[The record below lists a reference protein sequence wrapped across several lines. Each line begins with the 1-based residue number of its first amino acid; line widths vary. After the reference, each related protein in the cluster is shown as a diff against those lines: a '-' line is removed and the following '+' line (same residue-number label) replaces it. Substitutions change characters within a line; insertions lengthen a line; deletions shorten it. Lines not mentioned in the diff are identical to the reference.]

1 MSSSSSSSLLSSSS
15 IYNIEWFENICIVL
29 SSNPNQ
35 ATEQLS
41 SFRESQNA
49 LNDCHAILS
58 DTRLSHIGKF
68 QVTLVLQ
75 YSMLKQ
81 WPILNNID
89 RELLRNSIWVYIE
102 QSIINNNP
110 SYVINKLMQVYS
122 LIWKRGWCEYN
133 DIEKQSLYDKITLII
148 SNFDGIQ
155 YSALLLRMIIEEFS
169 TKSSAQ
175 VGLPLEFHR
184 ISHGLF
190 ESFGL
195 HQSFHIAIHMM
206 KVTSDILQNNH
217 DININIKLKTID
229 EVSLLFIEL
238 MNWDFDYSTNEI
250 LRLSKENGDGSRNLL
265 TLPRDWAFGLLDPVF
280 LKTIY
285 DIYETLMSLI
295 GACQSDSNL
304 MQNLLKVLSDLRS
317 LMITMASLS
326 GKIFDDDSEKVSYGD
341 CIVNRTVPLLDK
353 ALQLNP
359 GSDDELRAK
368 ECEQFSSILV
378 RLIGNFRLS
387 VIFTMSSFEMLM
399 LALGRT
405 AFGLSKEMSQIVI
418 KTGTGTDEFL
428 DGWRGN
434 TVNCLLDAWC
444 MILDDP
450 LMLQFPE
457 MDLQQNFTFSYNIQ
471 DHLKMGLRNMA
482 SDVFK
487 QLADSVINMTLSD
500 TFSSLEEEE
509 DEDNEAIGSRTMDD
523 ILSSICTIGRSNFLI
538 SMTYIHELTKKSL
551 EDCKVILSSNSFVNN
566 NACLKELE
574 ILRICTLFSCH
585 LLDDMYKDDIVTSG
599 SEAPVIPLFVMDC
612 CFDNPNSIQIFNE
625 HLNIMC
631 QVLQMET
638 HLLPA
643 KGSNTHPLFSPY
655 LIQNLMNFFRQYFH
669 RYVDPDLILYKP
681 QKIPRI
687 QHLLSMHGGEFD
699 NVIALLMNSMYQCL
713 HALPMEN
720 NLVVSIASLF
730 KVIAKVSGQRRSQSI
745 LAIPSLSNIV
755 SLVNSNDVVLKS
767 ESVALLVRA
776 LTFFSIQSKCEAMFL
791 QLYSSVGS
799 SVESLSNL
807 MQQQGGSFQPDSVK
821 HSVEKMMAYLRGM
834 ATCQSRRDGQEKLL
848 HSLFDK
854 CFPVL
859 AWSMQFFKAYDDTIE
874 EYILLVRDYAEIQ
887 LPALSKSSS
896 LILYRSALS
905 VLETLSERFKQAI
918 IDEESEAV
926 FRSNSLLRVLELLNH
941 LATKDFLLDD
951 DFETN
956 DVIENDASATIA
968 DVLIYGLDFLIP
980 IITPDLLR
988 SFPVTCDRYFSFLSF
1003 MVSVYEDKLGLKI
1016 SGLDENAG
1024 KIYLNTFVQHM
1035 LWGAGAIDGS
1045 SARLALLGLQTIAS
1059 YQLSSMRTGKVGFGL
1074 NVSSEIFTNTLERL
1088 LQMLIFPAT
1097 CEYGIAMDR
1106 LDACSNSLLPLIA
1119 LNVQRFTQCA
1129 QQLIQQQLPQ
1139 YQQALIASFEKLT
1152 TNNGIIIIIIQYTNK
1167 YYSNDYYRC

>member
-1 MSSSSSSSLLSSSS
+1 MSSS
-15 IYNIEWFENICIVL
+15 IYNIEWFEKICIIL
-29 SSNPNQ
+29 SRDPSQ

-41 SFRESQNA
+41 LFRDSSNA
-49 LNDCHAILS
+49 LSDCNTILS
-58 DTRLSHIGKF
+58 DTRLSHIGRF

-81 WPILNNID
+81 WPILSALD
-89 RELLRNSIWVYIE
+89 RETLRNSIWIYIE
-102 QSIINNNP
+102 QSIINENP
-110 SYVINKLMQVYS
+110 LYVINKLMQVYS
-122 LIWKRGWCEYN
+122 LIWKRGWSEYN
-133 DIEKQSLYDKITLII
+133 DNEKQSLFDKITLIT

-184 ISHGLF
+184 ISHSLF

-195 HQSFHIAIHMM
+195 HQSFHIAIHMI
-206 KVTSDILQNNH
+206 KVTADILHNNH
-217 DININIKLKTID
+217 DINIKLKSILTID

-238 MNWDFDYSTNEI
+238 MNWDFDYSSNEI
-250 LRLSKENGDGSRNLL
+250 LRLSKENGDGSRNILS
-265 TLPRDWAFGLLDPVF
+265 LPRDWAFGLLDLTF
-280 LKTIY
+280 INTIF
-285 DIYETLMSLI
+285 DIYESLFSLMGAYPSDNNLI
-295 GACQSDSNL
+295 NNL
-304 MQNLLKVLSDLRS
+304 FKVLSDLRS
-317 LMITMASLS
+317 LMITMASIS
-326 GKIFDDDSEKVSYGD
+326 GKIFDNDNEKILYGD
-341 CIVNRTVPLLDK
+341 CIVNRTIPLLDK
-353 ALQLNP
+353 ALETNQ
-359 GSDDELRAK
+359 GSDNELRSK
-368 ECEQFSSILV
+368 ECEQFSSLLV

-387 VIFTMSSFEMLM
+387 VIFTMSSFEILM
-399 LALGRT
+399 LSLGRT
-405 AFGLSKEMSQIVI
+405 AFGLSKEMSQVVL

-434 TVNCLLDAWC
+434 TVNFLLDAWC

-450 LMLQFPE
+450 LMLQYPE
-457 MDLQQNFTFSYNIQ
+457 MDLQHNFTFSYNIQ
-471 DHLKMGLRNMA
+471 DHLKVCLRNMA

-487 QLADSVINMTLSD
+487 QLADSVISMTLSD
-500 TFSSLEEEE
+500 TFASLEEEE
-509 DEDNEAIGSRTMDD
+509 DEDNEAISSRTMDD

-538 SMTYIHELTKKSL
+538 SMTYIHQLTKKSL
-551 EDCKVILSSNSFVNN
+551 EDCKVILSNNSFANT

-585 LLDDMYKDDIVTSG
+585 LMDDMYKDDIMTSG

-612 CFDNPNSIQIFNE
+612 CIDNPSSTQIFNE
-625 HLNIMC
+625 HINIMC
-631 QVLQMET
+631 QVLQMEI
-638 HLLPA
+638 HLLPS
-643 KGSNTHPLFSPY
+643 KGSNTHPLFSPF

-687 QHLLSMHGGEFD
+687 NHILSMHGSEFD
-699 NVIALLMNSMYQCL
+699 NVIALLVDSMYQCL
-713 HALPMEN
+713 NAIPMEN
-720 NLVVSIASLF
+720 NIVVSIASLL
-730 KVIAKVSGQRRSQSI
+730 KIIGHVSGQRRSQSI
-745 LAIPSLSNIV
+745 LAMSSLSNIV
-755 SLVNSNDVVLKS
+755 SLVNNNDVTFKS
-767 ESVALLVRA
+767 ESVTLLVRS
-776 LTFFSIQSKCEAMFL
+776 LTFISVKSKCEAMFL

-799 SVESLSNL
+799 NVESLSNL
-807 MQQQGGSFQPDSVK
+807 MQHGGNFQPDSIK
-821 HSVEKMMAYLRGM
+821 HSLEKMMAYLRGM

-854 CFPVL
+854 SFPVIS
-859 AWSMQFFKAYDDTIE
+859 WSMKFFKAYDDTIE

-887 LPALSKSSS
+887 LPALTKSSS

-918 IDEESEAV
+918 LEEESEAV

-951 DFETN
+951 DIETN
-956 DVIENDASATIA
+956 DLIETDASATIA

-988 SFPVTCDRYFSFLSF
+988 SFPITCDRYFSFLSF
-1003 MVSVYEDKLGLKI
+1003 MVSVYEDKLGIKI

-1024 KIYLNTFVQHM
+1024 KTYLNTFVQHM
-1035 LWGAGAIDGS
+1035 LWGAGAIDGT

-1059 YQLSSMRTGKVGFGL
+1059 YQFNSMRNGKVGFGI

-1088 LQMLIFPAT
+1088 LQMLIFPTT

-1152 TNNGIIIIIIQYTNK
+1152 TNNGII
-1167 YYSNDYYRC
+1167 YY